1 MENTHM
7 PILKVTKK
15 AVVALAALL
24 SVTGCVSH
32 SSAPKIAGEKTR
44 AILNAQIAS
53 SFAADETGEAP
64 VADGARAMRVLK
76 AYREGAVIQPADV
89 ATTSEEGKT
98 QRRGN

>member
-24 SVTGCVSH
+24 SVAGCVSH

-44 AILNAQIAS
+44 TILNAQIAS
-53 SFAADETGEAP
+53 SFAADETG
-64 VADGARAMRVLK
+64 DARSESLP
-76 AYREGAVIQPADV
+76 GGGCH
-89 ATTSEEGKT
+89 TTS
-98 QRRGN
+98 RRGDHE